1 MFEGSV
7 PYLIIVVLF
16 FRGITLDGAEKG
28 IKFYLSEP
36 DFSHVFK
43 LEVCFLFFSS
53 NYLPLILKT
62 WRAAATHV
70 CYTLAIGFGGLL
82 SLSSFN
88 RHNHNSYRDAV
99 IITVADGLN
108 SLLSGVTVFAGFLNL
123 I

>member
-43 LEVCFLFFSS
+43 LEVCFLFFQLFTSYFEDMES
-53 NYLPLILKT
+53 CGHT
-62 WRAAATHV
+62 
-70 CYTLAIGFGGLL
+70 CLL
-82 SLSSFN
+82 HPRYWIWWPFVPVKL
-88 RHNHNSYRDAV
+88 
-99 IITVADGLN
+99 
-108 SLLSGVTVFAGFLNL
+108 
-123 I
+123 